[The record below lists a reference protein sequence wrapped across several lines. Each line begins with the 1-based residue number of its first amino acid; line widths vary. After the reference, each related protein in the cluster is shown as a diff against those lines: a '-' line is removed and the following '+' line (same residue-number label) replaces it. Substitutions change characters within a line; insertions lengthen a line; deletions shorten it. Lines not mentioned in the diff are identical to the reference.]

1 MDVRE
6 VLSSQKNERDA
17 MLANSYI
24 NRENLGSLKAALR
37 HDLIKVIVGPR
48 RAGKSVFAIEALKGQ
63 DFVYLNFDDE
73 RLLKV
78 TDYDEILKGIPQV
91 YGSTKT
97 LFFDEIQNLQKW
109 ELFLS
114 RLHRSGYNIVITGS
128 NSKLLGREL
137 STHLTGR
144 FHRFDIY
151 PFSFKEFLRAKGYG
165 STEDFEATKAQQGQ
179 SLALLLEYLQKG
191 GYPEVV
197 VKGVDLGYLKTLYDS
212 IILRDI
218 VERYRVRAVDD
229 LKNVGGQ
236 LITSYSSPVSMNS
249 LKKALNMKST
259 TTVEKFVGYLS
270 EAFLTFT
277 VDRFS
282 YKAKERAKSRK
293 KVYVYDTGMI
303 DAVSSEFSRN
313 IGRKIENAVAIELA
327 RQRHDGIFY
336 YKTADNKEVDF
347 VVKDG
352 IRVSELIQVCYDI
365 DSPKA
370 KAREVGALVKAASEI
385 KCDKNTLIT
394 WDKQDDI
401 LDHGVNISVVSLRQ
415 WLTGWVAGQG
425 REEKETDSWDPANP
439 GLPSPG

>member
-1 MDVRE
+1 M
-6 VLSSQKNERDA
+6 N
-17 MLANSYI
+17 
-24 NRENLGSLKAALR
+24 
-37 HDLIKVIVGPR
+37 
-48 RAGKSVFAIEALKGQ
+48 
-63 DFVYLNFDDE
+63 
-73 RLLKV
+73 
-78 TDYDEILKGIPQV
+78 
-91 YGSTKT
+91 
-97 LFFDEIQNLQKW
+97 
-109 ELFLS
+109 
-114 RLHRSGYNIVITGS
+114 RLHRNGYNIVITGS
-128 NSKLLGREL
+128 NSKLLSREL

-144 FHRFDIY
+144 FQRFDIY

-165 STEDFEATKAQQGQ
+165 PTEDFEATKAQQGQ

-212 IILRDI
+212 TMLRDI

-282 YKAKERAKSRK
+282 YKAKERTKSQK

-313 IGRKIENAVAIELA
+313 IGRKIENAVAIELI
-327 RQRHDGIFY
+327 RQRHDAIFY
-336 YKTADNKEVDF
+336 YKTTDNKEVDF

-352 IRVSELIQVCYDI
+352 IGVSEIIQVCYDI
-365 DSPKA
+365 DSPKT
-370 KAREVGALVKAASEI
+370 KEREVASLVKAASEI
-385 KCDKNTLIT
+385 GCNKNTLIT
-394 WDKQDDI
+394 WDKQDSIQNHDI
-401 LDHGVNISVVSLRQ
+401 HINVVPLRQ
-415 WLTGWVAGQG
+415 WLTG
-425 REEKETDSWDPANP
+425 SPP
-439 GLPSPG
+439 GSGSRQERN